1 MSAKLIAELPGL
13 TVTLRELSVAEV
25 RAWVTEQEA
34 GASVDPLRC
43 MVLDDCSLDDLARMS
58 DATAEQLE
66 AFGPAALA
74 TVRDKAKALNPH
86 FFRVREA
93 LIGVSRILQAEAAS
107 MTSTPA

>member
-1 MSAKLIAELPGL
+1 MAATLPVELAGL
-13 TVTLRELSVAEV
+13 LVTVRELSVAEV
-25 RAWVTEQEA
+25 RAWVAELEA

-66 AFGPAALA
+66 AYGPADLA
-74 TVRDKAKALNPH
+74 RVRDKAKALNPH

-107 MTSTPA
+107 MNSTPV